1 MRIAICDDD
10 FAEVK
15 MISQHIRSH
24 KHPHEVSL
32 QQSPRI
38 FITWPP
44 HVSSK
49 SVLLAAIGMHRFKYY
64 LSKYVLFSDIMSNL
78 LQILR

>member
-24 KHPHEVSL
+24 KHPHEVTL
-32 QQSPRI
+32 FASPRV
-38 FITWPP
+38 F
-44 HVSSK
+44 
-49 SVLLAAIGMHRFKYY
+49 GY
-64 LSKYVLFSDIMSNL
+64 SNARWKWL
-78 LQILR
+78 GNCEET

>member
-24 KHPHEVSL
+24 KHPHEVTL
-32 QQSPRI
+32 FASP
-38 FITWPP
+38 
-44 HVSSK
+44 
-49 SVLLAAIGMHRFKYY
+49 
-64 LSKYVLFSDIMSNL
+64 
-78 LQILR
+78 ILRHALRTRLSLLPLLVPAPQLVFTLCVVRLL